1 MADPGAGDRPLADS
15 DSDADETE
23 EPGSTETDD
32 AEPTSAPAR
41 PPTPAFKPSTFLLT
55 FLFVLGLVMLF
66 DTGTRNGVAT
76 EFGILL
82 APGIGFHGHY
92 PLLTMFL
99 AAVIE
104 MVLTAL
110 AYNWATDWFKAAKV
124 ATWGTAFRKVQME
137 AIRSGKKDRVEAL
150 KPHQMKFTQL
160 SSEVSFAQLKGMAVT
175 WFLVIAIYTWVGLFL
190 AQVASG
196 GVGGCPAPPCP
207 QLVTV
212 SLGGAQVNLLHQAGW
227 PLPPWFILFSVY
239 TVPMS
244 LLFRRLLKHYTLRDH
259 ALKSPVVGVPSDSVS
274 L

>member
-1 MADPGAGDRPLADS
+1 MADPGPGDRPLADPAADEEEES
-15 DSDADETE
+15 DSTE
-23 EPGSTETDD
+23 SGD
-32 AEPTSAPAR
+32 AESPDVPAR
-41 PPTPAFKPSTFLLT
+41 PPAPAFKPSTFLLT

-66 DTGTRNGVAT
+66 DQGTRNGIAT

-82 APGIGFHGHY
+82 TPTIGFSGHY

-104 MVLTAL
+104 MILTAL

-124 ATWGTAFRKVQME
+124 ATWGTAFRKVQM
-137 AIRSGKKDRVEAL
+137 AALRSGKKDRVEAL

-196 GVGGCPAPPCP
+196 GLGACALPPCP

-227 PLPPWFILFSVY
+227 PLPPWFVLFSVY

-259 ALKSPVVGVPSDSVS
+259 ASKATVSAVPSDSVS